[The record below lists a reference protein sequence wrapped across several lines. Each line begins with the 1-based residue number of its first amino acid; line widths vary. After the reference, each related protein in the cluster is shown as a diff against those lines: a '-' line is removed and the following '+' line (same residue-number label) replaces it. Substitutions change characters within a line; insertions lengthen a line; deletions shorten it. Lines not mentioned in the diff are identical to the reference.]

1 MGGPRAGPAE
11 RVMVPRRRSPV
22 VWLCALVGALA
33 VVGVGRPAEGVQPSP
48 AAEQLLDRILAVVQG
63 QVILLSDVR
72 LFLDVGLVEP
82 LAAADPIPPALE
94 RLIER
99 RLILDEAARYV
110 VDDPTPDQVDAR
122 MTQIV
127 QHVGGRPALEAA
139 LAAAGYTAPDLEQ
152 VVLDNFRIERYLI
165 RRFPPAAQPSG
176 EAAAARQVIDDWLA
190 LLQARGAVTRV
201 MP

>member
-1 MGGPRAGPAE
+1 M
-11 RVMVPRRRSPV
+11 
-22 VWLCALVGALA
+22 WLCALVGALA

>member
-1 MGGPRAGPAE
+1 
-11 RVMVPRRRSPV
+11 MVPRRRSPV
-22 VWLCALVGALA
+22 VWLCAVVGALA
-33 VVGVGRPAEGVQPSP
+33 ASGGGRPAEGVQPP
-48 AAEQLLDRILAVVQG
+48 AAAEQLLDRILAVVQG

-72 LFLDVGLVEP
+72 LFLDAGLVEP

-99 RLILDEAARYV
+99 RLILDEVARYV

-139 LAAAGYTAPDLEQ
+139 LAAAGYTAQDLEQ
-152 VVLDNFRIERYLI
+152 VVLDNLRIERYLM
-165 RRFPPAAQPSG
+165 RRFPPAARPSG

-190 LLQARGAVTRV
+190 SLQARGAVIRV